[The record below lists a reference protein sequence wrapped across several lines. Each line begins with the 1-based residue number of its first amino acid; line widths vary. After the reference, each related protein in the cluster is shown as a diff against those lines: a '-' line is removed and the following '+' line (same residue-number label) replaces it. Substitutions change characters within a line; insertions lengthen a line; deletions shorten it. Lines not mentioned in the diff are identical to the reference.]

1 MEEWYFEGS
10 LEELTYYGGNK
21 KRVVIC
27 VVVVA
32 KGWSDM
38 GTWESYVWLCV
49 YPIYMHMMWSCIFY
63 VCLSI

>member
-1 MEEWYFEGS
+1 MRRTEWRNDIFEGS

-32 KGWSDM
+32 KG
-38 GTWESYVWLCV
+38 
-49 YPIYMHMMWSCIFY
+49 
-63 VCLSI
+63 